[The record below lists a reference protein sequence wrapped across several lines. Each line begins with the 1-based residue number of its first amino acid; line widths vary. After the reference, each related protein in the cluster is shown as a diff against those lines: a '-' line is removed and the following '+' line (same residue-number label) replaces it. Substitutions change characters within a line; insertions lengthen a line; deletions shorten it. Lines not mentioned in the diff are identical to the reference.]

1 MTETNKARDL
11 VATLRDVLQKLE
23 FNLDLTRASVDEIA
37 SQVARLREGVAAL
50 GDLQQREATS
60 VGVEMLVDAAVDFLA
75 AFRALDA
82 GLLDAQGDVDTLET
96 AIEDDEE
103 GRQS

>member
-11 VATLRDVLQKLE
+11 VATLRDTLQKLAC
-23 FNLDLTRASVDEIA
+23 NLELTRAGVDEIT

-60 VGVEMLVDAAVDFLA
+60 VGVEMLVDAAVDWLA
-75 AFRALDA
+75 AFRALDS

>member
-1 MTETNKARDL
+1 
-11 VATLRDVLQKLE
+11 VATLRDTLQKLAC
-23 FNLDLTRASVDEIA
+23 NLELTRAGVDEIT

-60 VGVEMLVDAAVDFLA
+60 VGVEMLVDAAVDWLA
-75 AFRALDA
+75 AFRALDS

>member
-1 MTETNKARDL
+1 MTEQNQARDL
-11 VATLRDVLQKLE
+11 LATLRDALHQLE
-23 FNLDLTRASVDEIA
+23 GTLGRTRDGVDEIA

-60 VGVEMLVDAAVDFLA
+60 VGVEMLVAAAADWLA
-75 AFRALDA
+75 AFRALDS

-96 AIEDDEE
+96 AVEDDED
-103 GRQS
+103 GQQA

>member
-11 VATLRDVLQKLE
+11 VATLRNALHTLAG
-23 FNLDLTRASVDEIA
+23 NLDRTRAGVDEIV

-82 GLLDAQGDVDTLET
+82 GLLDAQGDVDTLEA
-96 AIEDDEE
+96 AIEDDAD
-103 GRQS
+103 GQKA

>member
-11 VATLRDVLQKLE
+11 VATLRDTLQKLA
-23 FNLDLTRASVDEIA
+23 FNLDLTRAGVDEIT

-60 VGVEMLVDAAVDFLA
+60 VGVEMLVDAAVDLLA

-82 GLLDAQGDVDTLET
+82 GLLDAQGDVDTLEA
-96 AIEDDEE
+96 AIDDED
-103 GRQS
+103 GREV